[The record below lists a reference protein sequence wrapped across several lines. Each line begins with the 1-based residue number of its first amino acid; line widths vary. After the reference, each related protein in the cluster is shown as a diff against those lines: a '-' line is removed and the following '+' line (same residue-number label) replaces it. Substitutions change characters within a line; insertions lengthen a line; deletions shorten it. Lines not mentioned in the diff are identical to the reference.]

1 MVIPY
6 RDIFTKLQKE
16 KSTNPDHVNETVCE
30 TLHFL
35 ENLLVLQ
42 KKVLLPPTLGRL
54 LRSHFTP
61 RYRSLQIV
69 ETRGA
74 LNTSLKKE
82 NMTNEKK
89 FSIALSF
96 FNAACIHFWY
106 VQPYGKPLHS
116 NFNSQPVHNYMFK
129 VNKRNTRKR
138 CEICSK
144 LTIKAPEQ
152 RHWRHFGVFTVNFEY
167 ISHLILVL
175 SLLTLSR

>member
-1 MVIPY
+1 MFSFP
-6 RDIFTKLQKE
+6 
-16 KSTNPDHVNETVCE
+16 
-30 TLHFL
+30 
-35 ENLLVLQ
+35 
-42 KKVLLPPTLGRL
+42 LPLGRL

-61 RYRSLQIV
+61 RYRPWQIV

-74 LNTSLKKE
+74 LNKSLKKE
-82 NMTNEKK
+82 NMINERKCSK
-89 FSIALSF
+89 ALSF

-106 VQPYGKPLHS
+106 VPPYEKPLHS
-116 NFNSQPVHNYMFK
+116 NFNSQLVHNYMFK

-144 LTIKAPEQ
+144 LTIKVPEQ

-167 ISHLILVL
+167 ILHLILVL